1 MAFRLP
7 SRTAPT
13 RQHAGHGPDTAMP
26 TPSDDDDPSSDGPAS
41 AAAPGLVPPGSAQAR
56 RLLDDA
62 TALRELADD
71 ALAREEDARAEV
83 ARRFQA
89 VRAALARR
97 DLATMD
103 VERLKDTADDRLPFP
118 ALRRAGYR
126 TVADLV
132 DERTEVL
139 DAHPGIGAVSANRAI
154 AAARALDQAAQE
166 RLGLRVA
173 MDPSDDRATDLLRWL
188 RRVVQ
193 LADTLDDVRGPA
205 GMLANGLPSLVTAA
219 APTRSRTRMLFAGE
233 RRRVAARQA
242 LDRVRRL
249 LDDAATAG
257 VADRLTAASRLARTA
272 PGDTGVWGDFERAA
286 VRYYGLLGEIV
297 GIRDTTDA
305 AAGQLPEDIAARVRE
320 QRLDG
325 EFRTVSLRGYQ
336 AFGAKFALAQRRVI
350 LGDEMGL
357 GKTVQAIAALAHLRA
372 LDQTH
377 FLVVCPT
384 SVLVNWL
391 REIARHSTLTA
402 HRLHGPDRADAAGRW
417 LTEGGVAVTTF
428 DTLSALELP
437 TALRAR
443 VDVPT
448 QRDRVRRRRTVAAG
462 PPGPRIAMLVADEA
476 HYVKNPATKR
486 AEALRALVN
495 RADLVDRVLFL
506 TGTPMENRVDEFRQL
521 VGYLQPSLLPV
532 NPAARRP
539 RDTPELSPARF
550 RTLVA
555 PVYLRRNTH
564 EVLSELPDR
573 VATDEWLERGSRAE
587 QAAYR
592 KAVLD
597 RKFMAMRRVA
607 FTGDPEHSAKLDRLV
622 DIAREAGQ
630 NGQRVVV
637 FSFFL
642 EVLDI
647 VGRRLRADPECGAVF
662 GPITG
667 AVAAEE
673 RQQLVDD
680 FGQRPAP
687 AVLLSQIVAGG
698 TGLNMQAASVVIL
711 CEPQVKPTLEE
722 QAIARLHRM
731 GQIRTVQVHRLLTTD
746 SVDQRLV
753 EILAAKRVEFDA
765 YARRSE
771 LADAGPEALDV
782 SDEVLTKQVLEEEYA
797 RIAKTEARA

>member
-7 SRTAPT
+7 LRTAPT
-13 RQHAGHGPDTAMP
+13 RQDAGQRPDSAVP
-26 TPSDDDDPSSDGPAS
+26 TPPDDDPSAGGPAP
-41 AAAPGLVPPGSAQAR
+41 ADAPGPVPPGSAEAR

-62 TALRELADD
+62 AALRVLADE
-71 ALAREEDARAEV
+71 ALAQEEDARAEV

-89 VRAALARR
+89 VRASLARR

-103 VERLKDTADDRLPFP
+103 VERLKDTASDRLPFP

-132 DERTEVL
+132 DERPEALAT
-139 DAHPGIGAVSANRAI
+139 HPGVGGLSATRAI
-154 AAARALDQAAQE
+154 GAARALEAAARE

-173 MDPSDDRATDLLRWL
+173 LDPSDERATDLLRWL
-188 RRVVQ
+188 RRVVA
-193 LADTLDDVRGPA
+193 LADALDDVRGPA
-205 GMLANGLPSLVTAA
+205 GVLANGLPPLLAAA
-219 APTRSRTRMLFAGE
+219 APARGWTRMLLAGE

-242 LDRVRRL
+242 LDRVQRL
-249 LDDAATAG
+249 LADATAG
-257 VADRLTAASRLARTA
+257 GIAERLTAADRLASSA
-272 PGDTGVWGDFERAA
+272 PGDTGVWGGFERAA

-297 GIRDTTDA
+297 GIRDTADA

-391 REIARHSTLTA
+391 RETARHSTLTA
-402 HRLHGPDRADAAGRW
+402 HRLHGPDRADAVRRW
-417 LTEGGVAVTTF
+417 VAEGGVGVTTF
-428 DTLSALELP
+428 DTLAALALP
-437 TALRAR
+437 TALRSR
-443 VDVPT
+443 VEVPT

-462 PPGPRIAMLVADEA
+462 PAGPRIAMLVADEA

-506 TGTPMENRVDEFRQL
+506 TGTPMENRVEEFRRL

-532 NPAARRP
+532 NPATRRP
-539 RDTPELSPARF
+539 RDAPELSPARF

-555 PVYLRRNTH
+555 PVYLRRNTQD
-564 EVLSELPDR
+564 VLSELPER
-573 VATDEWLERGSRAE
+573 VATDEWVELGSRAE

-597 RKFMAMRRVA
+597 RQFMAMRRVA

-622 DIAREAGQ
+622 DIAREAAE
-630 NGQRVVV
+630 NAQRVVV

-642 EVLDI
+642 DVLDV
-647 VGRRLRADPECGAVF
+647 VGRRLRADPGCGAVF

-667 AVAAEE
+667 SVPAEE

-680 FGQRPAP
+680 FGAQPAP
-687 AVLLSQIVAGG
+687 AVLLSQIAAGG

-765 YARRSE
+765 YARRSD

-797 RIAKTEARA
+797 RIAKTGARA